1 MRVIVL
7 ILWHLSHSF
16 FTRSGCA
23 LGFDPEY
30 YLSKC
35 DGNAKWGPQLPDFEK
50 LITRRGEQKFIH
62 PSLTQSHSVPS
73 RLWVSG
79 ASVLIFCSQNCP
91 TDCALRLCSSGRQ
104 QIWQQVDLKKSVLQ
118 TNLFKSLNTLCAS
131 NGALCSPTPAWLLM
145 RVWKRHERDRHF
157 SAF

>member
-35 DGNAKWGPQLPDFEK
+35 DGKAKWGPQLPDFEK
-50 LITRRGEQKFIH
+50 LIKRRGEQKFIH

-79 ASVLIFCSQNCP
+79 ASVLIFCNQNCP
-91 TDCALRLCSSGRQ
+91 ADCAPSIMHLRETTNLTTSG
-104 QIWQQVDLKKSVLQ
+104 LKKKCVANKFIQ
-118 TNLFKSLNTLCAS
+118 KSNHSMCLERYTLLPHTCVAAEVRLKKARA
-131 NGALCSPTPAWLLM
+131 G
-145 RVWKRHERDRHF
+145 
-157 SAF
+157 